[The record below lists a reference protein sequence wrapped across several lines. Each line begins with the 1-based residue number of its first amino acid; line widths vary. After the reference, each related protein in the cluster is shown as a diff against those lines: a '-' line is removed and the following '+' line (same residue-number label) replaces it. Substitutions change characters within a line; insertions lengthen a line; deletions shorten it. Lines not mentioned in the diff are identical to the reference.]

1 MNASAATPAQRLE
14 ASRARLRSAWQA
26 KRGDASRGGLPPAGD
41 GLLPWLE
48 HALISWW
55 NKHPLKGIAQV
66 AADVAEPA
74 ARSLLKPEAERHP
87 LRLVAIAAG
96 AGALVIAVRPWRWLP
111 QAALS
116 SLLLGALW
124 PHGSLQ
130 RWLSG
135 GGLMRWLASG
145 ELSRLVAGFAAMPPA
160 ASATASADPSAEAQ
174 SDAHAPTP
182 SPPAPAASAA
192 SPAAQADAAMSY
204 SVPRPAPMATAAADS

>member
-1 MNASAATPAQRLE
+1 MSASAAQRLE

-26 KRGDASRGGLPPAGD
+26 RRGDASPGGLPPSGD

-48 HALISWW
+48 HALTSWW

-74 ARSLLKPEAERHP
+74 ARSLLTPEAERHP
-87 LRLVAIAAG
+87 LRLVALAAG

-145 ELSRLVAGFAAMPPA
+145 ELSRLVAGLAGAPA
-160 ASATASADPSAEAQ
+160 AAD
-174 SDAHAPTP
+174 APTP
-182 SPPAPAASAA
+182 ASPASAASTA

-204 SVPRPAPMATAAADS
+204 SAPRPAPMATTATDS

>member
-145 ELSRLVAGFAAMPPA
+145 ELSRLVAGLAGAP
-160 ASATASADPSAEAQ
+160 ADPSGGTPA
-174 SDAHAPTP
+174 DAPRAADA
-182 SPPAPAASAA
+182 PAPSNASPAA
-192 SPAAQADAAMSY
+192 SPAAQAEAAMSY
-204 SVPRPAPMATAAADS
+204 SAPRPAPMAPAAADS

>member
-1 MNASAATPAQRLE
+1 MNASDATPAQRLE

-145 ELSRLVAGFAAMPPA
+145 ELSRLVAGLAGAPADASGETPADGPRAA
-160 ASATASADPSAEAQ
+160 
-174 SDAHAPTP
+174 DA
-182 SPPAPAASAA
+182 PAPSNASPAA
-192 SPAAQADAAMSY
+192 SPAAQAEAAMSY
-204 SVPRPAPMATAAADS
+204 SAPRPAPMAPAAADS